1 MRRILQLALAAA
13 ALLRA
18 ADHRG
23 VVTFNGIPVPGA
35 TITLTDDQ
43 GRKQSALTNS
53 EGQYTITSLA
63 GEAWSVRVEMQAF
76 EPIERGVSA
85 NAEWELTLQPI
96 AKLQTIDVSQPRQTT
111 IEAAAVKPPAD
122 SPKPPTPK
130 PPPSTDESAD
140 ANDRAADG
148 FLVNGSAN
156 NGASTPFAINPAFG
170 NFRKG
175 PGSLYNASLG
185 AILGNSLFDAR
196 PYSLTGQDTPK
207 ADYRRITG
215 LFAFGGPLRIPH
227 VLRNGPNLTLNYQW
241 TRNRDASTLSGLVPT
256 EAQRNGDLGAKGQ
269 IPISRISPE
278 AQQLLK
284 LYPLPNFAS
293 STRYNYQTS
302 RTGAMH
308 QDSLQARANKSIGNR
323 DQLFGNLSFQST
335 RTDNTN
341 LFSFLDAT
349 ETTGLNIGI
358 DWRHAI
364 TPRLFVTLGAQFS
377 RLNASVAPYFAGRTN
392 VSAIAGINGNNQDAA
407 NWGPPALNFTGG
419 ISPLYDVNTS
429 HTRNQTTGLSASGFW
444 GRGRHNLSFGGDLR
458 RQQFNVLEQQDPR
471 GAFTFTGETAGSDFA
486 GFLLGVPDTASVAYG
501 NADKYLRAWFNDA
514 YFTDDWRISP
524 GFTLNAGARWEYG
537 SPMTERYGR
546 LANLAIAQGFAAA
559 TPVTPAVIH
568 PDRTGIQ
575 PRIGF
580 SWRPFEASSMVVR
593 GGYGVYY
600 NTSVYQ
606 QMAMQMAQ
614 QPPFSK
620 TLRVQNSAE
629 TPLTLATA
637 FTVPPPKLANTFA
650 VDPDFQVGY
659 SQNWQLSVQRDVPGA
674 LVMVATYAGGKG
686 TRGIQTFLPNSFAPA
701 APDPCPLCPRGFT
714 YLASNGNSN
723 RNAGT
728 IEIRRRLR
736 AGLTGSVRYTL
747 AKAIDNATLGG
758 RSNVVPAPAQNWL
771 DLNAE
776 RGRSPFDQR
785 HAVAAQL
792 QYTTGMATHG
802 GLFAGRWGSLLRE
815 WTVASQVTAGS
826 GLPLTPVYPIV
837 VEGTGVAG
845 SIRPDYTGAPLY
857 DAPAGLFLN
866 PAAYRAPAP
875 GHWGSA
881 GRNTINGPSQFV
893 MSSSLGRTFR
903 RGDRLNLDFRVDA
916 SNTLNQVTYTSWNT
930 IFGSTQFGFPV
941 SANPMRTFQTVVRAR
956 F

>member
-1 MRRILQLALAAA
+1 M
-13 ALLRA
+13 
-18 ADHRG
+18 
-23 VVTFNGIPVPGA
+23 
-35 TITLTDDQ
+35 
-43 GRKQSALTNS
+43 
-53 EGQYTITSLA
+53 
-63 GEAWSVRVEMQAF
+63 
-76 EPIERGVSA
+76 
-85 NAEWELTLQPI
+85 
-96 AKLQTIDVSQPRQTT
+96 
-111 IEAAAVKPPAD
+111 
-122 SPKPPTPK
+122 
-130 PPPSTDESAD
+130 
-140 ANDRAADG
+140 
-148 FLVNGSAN
+148 
-156 NGASTPFAINPAFG
+156 
-170 NFRKG
+170 
-175 PGSLYNASLG
+175 
-185 AILGNSLFDAR
+185 
-196 PYSLTGQDTPK
+196 
-207 ADYRRITG
+207 
-215 LFAFGGPLRIPH
+215 
-227 VLRNGPNLTLNYQW
+227 
-241 TRNRDASTLSGLVPT
+241 
-256 EAQRNGDLGAKGQ
+256 
-269 IPISRISPE
+269 
-278 AQQLLK
+278 
-284 LYPLPNFAS
+284 
-293 STRYNYQTS
+293 
-302 RTGAMH
+302 
-308 QDSLQARANKSIGNR
+308 
-323 DQLFGNLSFQST
+323 
-335 RTDNTN
+335 
-341 LFSFLDAT
+341 
-349 ETTGLNIGI
+349 
-358 DWRHAI
+358 
-364 TPRLFVTLGAQFS
+364 
-377 RLNASVAPYFAGRTN
+377 
-392 VSAIAGINGNNQDAA
+392 
-407 NWGPPALNFTGG
+407 
-419 ISPLYDVNTS
+419 
-429 HTRNQTTGLSASGFW
+429 
-444 GRGRHNLSFGGDLR
+444 
-458 RQQFNVLEQQDPR
+458 
-471 GAFTFTGETAGSDFA
+471 
-486 GFLLGVPDTASVAYG
+486 
-501 NADKYLRAWFNDA
+501 
-514 YFTDDWRISP
+514 
-524 GFTLNAGARWEYG
+524 
-537 SPMTERYGR
+537 
-546 LANLAIAQGFAAA
+546 
-559 TPVTPAVIH
+559 
-568 PDRTGIQ
+568 
-575 PRIGF
+575 
-580 SWRPFEASSMVVR
+580 
-593 GGYGVYY
+593 
-600 NTSVYQ
+600 
-606 QMAMQMAQ
+606 
-614 QPPFSK
+614 
-620 TLRVQNSAE
+620 QNSAE